1 MTDKLLL
8 NPGAFIHLVRE
19 TDDDEFFL
27 ADVDTS
33 GFDQYNPMGLRFHDK
48 VSCYEEDQ
56 YGVNDLYVLRDRHS
70 TFWGVLMYR
79 GLGKHDEHREIFKHS
94 MQVARAVNDP
104 DEMEALDN
112 YPLELFELSRKKVYT
127 YEAR

>member
-27 ADVDTS
+27 SDVDTS

-48 VSCYEEDQ
+48 VSCYEEDE

-79 GLGKHDEHREIFKHS
+79 GLGKHDEHHEIFGISSEVKEAVHDE
-94 MQVARAVNDP
+94 QAR
-104 DEMEALDN
+104 EALEE
-112 YPLELFELSRKKVYT
+112 YPLELFELSRKKVYV